1 VTQALLAKMW
11 TKSIHQM
18 RNNVIR
24 IKCLTPNNIYIR
36 DLNRTFLYNV
46 EEVLTEREYYSS
58 KELQIAVQRK
68 QVVLSGL
75 SDATQQA
82 KIQTQQQPFQLDR
95 EMLKGIVSE
104 VADELLGKILQSLPQ
119 AQVQHVTVQQIT
131 EPMQQMVERKI
142 QAVDIEE
149 ETFVRMTSDETES
162 TNTNLNAQVE
172 QRSLVTEQVLSSLAK
187 MKAMKKKK
195 VEEE

>member
-1 VTQALLAKMW
+1 MTQALLAKMW

-68 QVVLSGL
+68 QVVLSGI
-75 SDATQQA
+75 SDTTQQT

-104 VADELLGKILQSLPQ
+104 VADELLGKIL
-119 AQVQHVTVQQIT
+119 
-131 EPMQQMVERKI
+131 
-142 QAVDIEE
+142 
-149 ETFVRMTSDETES
+149 
-162 TNTNLNAQVE
+162 
-172 QRSLVTEQVLSSLAK
+172 
-187 MKAMKKKK
+187 
-195 VEEE
+195 